1 MTLTQPRSIPNHS
14 QPKNEIDLIQV
25 PTQCAAGISQLH
37 KSDADNASEDVTAA
51 TTTEE
56 SQDSLESAGKSNL
69 SFILKGRIM
78 STVNYTGICGSDV
91 HYWEHGAIGHFKVK
105 DPMCLAGR
113 YNLCLDI
120 IFAATPPNDGTLA
133 GFWVAP
139 FDFCYKL
146 PSHVSLQEGALIEP
160 LAVAVH
166 IVKQAQISP
175 GASVVVMGA
184 GPVGLLC
191 AAVAR
196 CFGAFKLVSVDILQ
210 AKLDFAKI
218 MGSTHTYLSQRIPA
232 DENAK
237 ALMDQCSLGN
247 GADVVIDASGAEAS
261 IQASLYV
268 VKVGGTFVQGG
279 MGKSD
284 ITFPITTMCQKEV
297 TARGSFRYGPGDF
310 KLAVEWCRM
319 VVWTYRSSS
328 RAWCLLSK
336 PERLL

>member
-56 SQDSLESAGKSNL
+56 SQDSLESAGKSVTNL
-69 SFILKGRIM
+69 PAQSLVRGDR
-78 STVNYTGICGSDV
+78 V
-91 HYWEHGAIGHFKVK
+91 AIEPGYPCRRR
-105 DPMCLAGR
+105 DECLAGR

-196 CFGAFKLVSVDILQ
+196 SFGAFKLVSVDILQ
-210 AKLDFAKI
+210 AKLVLPK
-218 MGSTHTYLSQRIPA
+218 
-232 DENAK
+232 
-237 ALMDQCSLGN
+237 
-247 GADVVIDASGAEAS
+247 
-261 IQASLYV
+261 
-268 VKVGGTFVQGG
+268 
-279 MGKSD
+279 
-284 ITFPITTMCQKEV
+284 
-297 TARGSFRYGPGDF
+297 
-310 KLAVEWCRM
+310 
-319 VVWTYRSSS
+319 
-328 RAWCLLSK
+328 
-336 PERLL
+336 